1 MGDFVKYQ
9 VVLSE
14 SKVDEIKEDSGI
26 KKNKE
31 LFNFALSLLEW
42 SLKEKQKGRIIVSLD
57 EENQKYKEIL
67 IPANH
72 ISKEIK

>member
-14 SKVDEIKEDSGI
+14 TKVNEIKEDSGI

-72 ISKEIK
+72 IPKEIK

>member
-14 SKVDEIKEDSGI
+14 SKVDEIKVDSGI

-67 IPANH
+67 IPTNH